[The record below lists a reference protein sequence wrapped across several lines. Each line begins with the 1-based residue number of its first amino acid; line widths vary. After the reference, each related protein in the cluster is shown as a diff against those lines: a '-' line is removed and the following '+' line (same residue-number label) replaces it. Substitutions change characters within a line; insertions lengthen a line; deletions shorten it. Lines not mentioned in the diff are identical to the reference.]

1 MPVSGFT
8 RVMSSGNARAYLGSV
23 VVSGFGTS
31 AMMLVA
37 GVWVMTLTGSS
48 SLAAWVGFL
57 MWAPTLAGPVIGAIV
72 DRVPQR
78 RRVMVGSNVAMGLLL
93 LLLLLVRDD
102 TGVWLIFAVMTFY
115 GVSFVVLDAAETA
128 VLPAAIAPD
137 LLGDVNG
144 LRMSASEGMK
154 LAAPLIGAGL
164 FVWIGGAGV
173 AVLDAVTFF
182 AAAGLFLLIRPGP
195 VAAEPEVTPWRER
208 IAEGGR
214 QLRQRPMLRRIVL
227 AGASAMFLAGFTGT
241 AIFAVVD
248 EGLHRAPAF
257 VGVLSAVQGAGSLA
271 GGLLAGPV
279 QRRVRPH
286 LFVGVSVALFAVG
299 TVLRAMPSLPAVAV
313 SSVLAGVALPW
324 VLIAIATMV
333 QRDVPARY
341 LGRVSGTVQLL
352 TYAPGA
358 VGQALGATLLA
369 MADYRLMLGA
379 AAAAGAVT
387 AALCLRPAG
396 EPPPLPSS
404 PGERAEA
411 RTAGRD
417 RL

>member
-1 MPVSGFT
+1 VSGFA
-8 RVMSSGNARAYLGSV
+8 RVMNSRNARGYLASV

-37 GVWVMTLTGSS
+37 GIWVMTLTGST

-57 MWAPTLAGPVIGAIV
+57 MWAPTLAGPIIGAVV

-78 RRVMVGSNVAMGLLL
+78 RRVMIGSNVVMGLLL
-93 LLLLLVRDD
+93 LLLLLVRDGTD
-102 TGVWLIFAVMTFY
+102 VWLIFAVMGFY
-115 GVSFVVLDAAETA
+115 GISFVVLDAAETA

-164 FVWIGGAGV
+164 FVGIGGPGV
-173 AVLDAVTFF
+173 AVLDALTFF
-182 AAAGLFLLIRPGP
+182 AAAGLFLLVRPGP
-195 VAAEPEVTPWRER
+195 IAAEPEVTPWRQR

-214 QLRQRPMLRRIVL
+214 QLWQRAALRRIVL
-227 AGASAMFLAGFTGT
+227 AGASAMFIAGFTGT

-257 VGVLSAVQGAGSLA
+257 AGVLSAVQGAGSLA
-271 GGLLAGPV
+271 GGILAGPV

-286 LFVGVSVALFAVG
+286 LFVGASIALFAAGVM
-299 TVLRAMPSLPAVAV
+299 LRAMPSLPAVVV
-313 SSVLAGVALPW
+313 SSVLAGLALPW
-324 VLIAIATMV
+324 VLIAIATVV
-333 QRDVPARY
+333 QQDVPSRY

-352 TYAPGA
+352 TFAPGA
-358 VGQALGATLLA
+358 IGQALGASLLA
-369 MADYRLMLGA
+369 VADYRLMLGA
-379 AAAAGAVT
+379 AAGVGAVT

-396 EPPPLPSS
+396 PSPLPSS
-404 PGERAEA
+404 SEERVDA
-411 RTAGRD
+411 RTAEKD